1 MSDFISLYTA
11 FSGLQAA
18 QAGMDTASHNVA
30 NAGTEGYTRQRVG
43 LASRLPHTQSF
54 GQIGSGVN
62 ITDISRIR
70 DRMLDAR
77 VRASIGGQGHFQT
90 LGTRLGGLEATTG
103 EPDHGITGSLSS
115 LWSSFEE
122 LALDPPSAAARAGV
136 LGELDALA
144 RQVRGVAD
152 SWDRETAAAQ
162 SEIGAKVDETNR
174 LVAEVARLNQAILS
188 SSGSAGTPNDLLDQR
203 DAVLDDLSRI
213 AGVTTSITDSGAAR
227 VSLNGLSL
235 VHDASVSTI
244 SLNTATYEITH
255 SSGAT
260 VRAGGE
266 LGGLHSFITA
276 EAPNFRSSLDDFA
289 ADLANAL
296 NAQHAA
302 GYTTSGAAGG
312 MLLSFTP
319 GDAARSL
326 AIATTNPA
334 DLAVAGDPGP
344 PVAAFD
350 GANAEALGALR
361 HNLAAAGGTMT
372 LDGSIRALVTEL
384 GAATSAA
391 QAAASA
397 QAGQAQSAEAART
410 QVHGVSVDEEMVN
423 LLTYQRA
430 YEAAAR
436 VMTAVDQALDTLIN
450 RTGLV
455 GR

>member
-43 LASRLPHTQSF
+43 LASRLPHTQPF
-54 GQIGSGVN
+54 GQVGSGVN
-62 ITDISRIR
+62 INDISRVR

-77 VRASIGGQGHFQT
+77 IRASLGGQGHFQT
-90 LGTRLGGLEATTG
+90 LGNLLGGLEATTG
-103 EPDHGITGSLSS
+103 EPDHGITSSLSS

-136 LGELDALA
+136 LGDLDSLA
-144 RQVRGVAD
+144 RQVRSVAD
-152 SWDRETAAAQ
+152 AWDHAETTAAADL
-162 SEIGAKVDETNR
+162 GAKVDETNR
-174 LVAEVARLNQAILS
+174 LVAEVARLNQAII
-188 SSGSAGTPNDLLDQR
+188 GSAGSGTPNDLLDQR
-203 DAVLDDLSRI
+203 DLVLDQLSSL
-213 AGVTTSITDSGAAR
+213 AGVTTSITENGAAR

-244 SLNTATYEITH
+244 TLDTGTNSITH
-255 SSGAT
+255 SSGAV
-260 VRAGGE
+260 VRPGGE
-266 LGGLHSFITA
+266 LGGIHAFITVELA
-276 EAPNFRSSLDDFA
+276 KYQTALDDFA
-289 ADLANAL
+289 TDLATAL
-296 NAQHAA
+296 NAQHAS
-302 GYTTSGAAGG
+302 GYTASGVAGG
-312 MLLSFTP
+312 PLLTFTP

-326 AIATTNPA
+326 ALATSDPA
-334 DLAVAGDPGP
+334 DLAVASSAGP
-344 PVAAFD
+344 PVPAYD
-350 GANAEALGALR
+350 GINAEALGALR
-361 HNLAAAGGTMT
+361 HDLSAGGGTIT
-372 LDGSIRALVTEL
+372 LDSSIRALVTEL

-391 QAAASA
+391 QAASTA
-397 QAGQAQSAEAART
+397 QAGQAQSAAAART